1 MWPKRRSLP
10 SRRTAIINLT
20 CHLVYCFIGL
30 IQNKMTVFAYH
41 NGQLCA
47 EGVVLADIA
56 RQFGTP
62 CYVYSRSA
70 IEQQW
75 QALDSALATQK
86 HLICYAVKANSNLA
100 VLNILTRLG
109 SGFDIVSVGELERVL
124 KAGGE
129 ANKIV
134 FSGVGKKASEM
145 QRALEVG
152 IKCFNVESLA
162 ELDRLNQVAGT
173 LGKIASVS
181 LRVNPDV
188 DADTHPYIATGLKES
203 KFGIAFEDA
212 LIGYEKADSMANLK
226 VVGID
231 CHIGSQITSMS
242 PFINAL
248 DRLLEL
254 VREIEAAGITLEHI
268 DVGGGLGIH
277 YRDETPPSVQEYAEE
292 VCAKFANMEHEL
304 ILEPGRSLV
313 GNAGVLLTQV
323 EFLKQTPD
331 RNFAIVD
338 AAMNDLLRPSLYS
351 AWHEILPL
359 TEQKGEA
366 EKQYDIVGPICETGD
381 FLGKERYL
389 NLQEDDLLAVCSAGA
404 YGFTMTSTYNSRP
417 KICEV
422 MVDGDEV
429 FEIRKRELVEEL
441 MTGESLLPD

>member
-1 MWPKRRSLP
+1 
-10 SRRTAIINLT
+10 
-20 CHLVYCFIGL
+20 
-30 IQNKMTVFAYH
+30 MTVFAYH

-62 CYVYSRSA
+62 CYVYSRTA

-75 QALDSALATQK
+75 QALDSALAAQK

-100 VLNILTRLG
+100 VLNILARLG

-129 ANKIV
+129 ADRIV
-134 FSGVGKKASEM
+134 FSGVGKKAREM
-145 QRALEVG
+145 RRALEVG
-152 IKCFNVESLA
+152 IKCFNVVSLA
-162 ELDRLNQVAGT
+162 ELDRLNQVAGS
-173 LGKIASVS
+173 LGKVAPVS

-188 DADTHPYIATGLKES
+188 DAETHPYIATGLKEN

-212 LIGYEKADSMANLK
+212 LMGYEKADSMANLD

-242 PFINAL
+242 PFIDAL

-254 VREIEAAGITLEHI
+254 VQKIEASGIRLEHI
-268 DVGGGLGIH
+268 DIGGGLGIN
-277 YRDETPPSVQEYAEE
+277 YRDETPPSAQEYADEM
-292 VCAKFANMEHEL
+292 CGKFTDTEYEL
-304 ILEPGRSLV
+304 ILEPGRSIV

-323 EFLKQTPD
+323 EYLKQTPD
-331 RNFAIVD
+331 RNFVVVD
-338 AAMNDLLRPSLYS
+338 GAMNDLLRPSLYS
-351 AWHEILPL
+351 AWHDILPL
-359 TEQKGEA
+359 NEQQADTDELV
-366 EKQYDIVGPICETGD
+366 DIVGPICETGD
-381 FLGKERYL
+381 FLGKERHL
-389 NLQEDDLLAVCSAGA
+389 NLQQDDLLAVCSAGA
-404 YGFTMTSTYNSRP
+404 YGFTMASTYNSRP

-429 FEIRKRELVEEL
+429 FEIRKRETVEEL

>member
-1 MWPKRRSLP
+1 
-10 SRRTAIINLT
+10 
-20 CHLVYCFIGL
+20 
-30 IQNKMTVFAYH
+30 MTVFAYH

-47 EGVVLADIA
+47 ESVVLADIA

-62 CYVYSRSA
+62 CYVYSRTA

-75 QALDSALATQK
+75 QALDSALAAQK

-100 VLNILTRLG
+100 VLNILARLG

-129 ANKIV
+129 ADRIV

-145 QRALEVG
+145 RRALEVG

-162 ELDRLNQVAGT
+162 ELDRLNEVAGV
-173 LGKIASVS
+173 LGKVAPVS

-188 DADTHPYIATGLKES
+188 DAETHPYIATGLKEN

-212 LIGYEKADSMANLK
+212 LMGYEKADSMANLD

-242 PFINAL
+242 PFIDAL

-254 VREIEAAGITLEHI
+254 VQKIEVTGITLEHI
-268 DVGGGLGIH
+268 DIGGGLGIN
-277 YRDETPPSVQEYAEE
+277 YRDETPPSAQEYADEM
-292 VCAKFANMEHEL
+292 CAKFTDTKHEL
-304 ILEPGRSLV
+304 ILEPGRSIV

-323 EFLKQTPD
+323 EYLKQTPD
-331 RNFAIVD
+331 RNFVVVD
-338 AAMNDLLRPSLYS
+338 GAMNDLLRPSLYS
-351 AWHEILPL
+351 AWHDILPL
-359 TEQKGEA
+359 NEQQADTDELV
-366 EKQYDIVGPICETGD
+366 DIVGPICETGD
-381 FLGKERYL
+381 FLGKERHL
-389 NLQEDDLLAVCSAGA
+389 NLQQDDLLAVCSAGA
-404 YGFTMTSTYNSRP
+404 YGFTMASTYNSRP

-429 FEIRKRELVEEL
+429 FEIRKRETVEEL

>member
-1 MWPKRRSLP
+1 M
-10 SRRTAIINLT
+10 TA
-20 CHLVYCFIGL
+20 
-30 IQNKMTVFAYH
+30 FAYH

-47 EGVVLADIA
+47 DSVLLTEIA
-56 RQFGTP
+56 NRFGTP

-75 QALDSALATQK
+75 RALDSALAAQK

-100 VLNILTRLG
+100 VLNVLVRLG

-124 KAGGE
+124 KAGGD
-129 ANKIV
+129 AAKIV
-134 FSGVGKKASEM
+134 FSGVGKKAHEM

-162 ELDRLNQVAGT
+162 ELDRLNQLAGD
-173 LGKIASVS
+173 LGKVAPVS

-188 DADTHPYIATGLKES
+188 DAKTHPYIATGLKEN

-212 LIGYEKADSMANLK
+212 LTGYDKASAMVHLD

-231 CHIGSQITSMS
+231 CHIGSQITSLS
-242 PFINAL
+242 PFIDAI
-248 DRLLEL
+248 DRLMVL
-254 VREIEAAGITLEHI
+254 VQKIEATGITLEHI
-268 DVGGGLGIH
+268 DIGGGLGIH
-277 YRDETPPSVQEYAEE
+277 YLDETPPSAEEYAEQVCEKFSDTEYE
-292 VCAKFANMEHEL
+292 V
-304 ILEPGRSLV
+304 ILEPGRSIV

-323 EFLKQTPD
+323 EFLKKSSD

-359 TEQKGEA
+359 NEQQGEA
-366 EKQYDIVGPICETGD
+366 KEQIDIVGPVCETGD
-381 FLGKERYL
+381 FLGKERKL
-389 NLQEDDLLAVCSAGA
+389 ILQQNDLLAVCSAGA
-404 YGFTMTSTYNSRP
+404 YGFTMASTYNSRP

-429 FEIRKRELVEEL
+429 FEIRKREGVEDL
-441 MTGESLLPD
+441 MAGESLLSD

>member
-1 MWPKRRSLP
+1 
-10 SRRTAIINLT
+10 
-20 CHLVYCFIGL
+20 
-30 IQNKMTVFAYH
+30 MTVFAYH

-75 QALDSALATQK
+75 QALDSALAAQK

-100 VLNILTRLG
+100 VLNILARLG

-129 ANKIV
+129 AGKIV

-162 ELDRLNQVAGT
+162 ELDRLNEVAGAI
-173 LGKIASVS
+173 GKIAPVS

-188 DADTHPYIATGLKES
+188 DSETHPYIATGLKEN
-203 KFGIAFEDA
+203 KFGVAFEDA
-212 LIGYEKADSMANLK
+212 LMGYEKANSMANLS

-242 PFINAL
+242 PFIDAL
-248 DRLLEL
+248 DRLLAL
-254 VREIEAAGITLEHI
+254 VQKIETTGIKLEHI
-268 DVGGGLGIH
+268 DIGGGLGIN
-277 YRDETPPSVQEYAEE
+277 YRDETPPSAQEYADEM
-292 VCAKFANMEHEL
+292 CAKFANMEHEL
-304 ILEPGRSLV
+304 ILEPGRSIV
-313 GNAGVLLTQV
+313 GNAGVLLTRV

-331 RNFAIVD
+331 RNFVVVD
-338 AAMNDLLRPSLYS
+338 GAMNDLLRPSLYS
-351 AWHEILPL
+351 AWHDILPL
-359 TEQKGEA
+359 TEQKVEA
-366 EKQYDIVGPICETGD
+366 DEVVDIVGPICETGD
-381 FLGKERYL
+381 FLGKERHV
-389 NLQEDDLLAVCSAGA
+389 NLQQDDLLAVCSAGA
-404 YGFTMTSTYNSRP
+404 YGFTMASTYNSRP
-417 KICEV
+417 KISEV
-422 MVDGDEV
+422 MVDKGEV
-429 FEIRKRELVEEL
+429 FEIRRRETVEEL

>member
-1 MWPKRRSLP
+1 MS
-10 SRRTAIINLT
+10 
-20 CHLVYCFIGL
+20 
-30 IQNKMTVFAYH
+30 VFAYH

-47 EGVVLADIA
+47 EGVVLVDIT

-75 QALDSALATQK
+75 QALDSALAAQK

-100 VLNILTRLG
+100 VLNILARLG

-124 KAGGE
+124 QAGGD
-129 ANKIV
+129 AGKIV

-162 ELDRLNQVAGT
+162 ELDRLNEVAGAI
-173 LGKIASVS
+173 GKIAPVS

-188 DADTHPYIATGLKES
+188 DAETHPYIATGLKEN

-212 LIGYEKADSMANLK
+212 LIGYKKANSMANLN

-231 CHIGSQITSMS
+231 CHIGSQIISMS
-242 PFINAL
+242 PFVDAL
-248 DRLLEL
+248 DRLLGL
-254 VREIEAAGITLEHI
+254 VQKIETTGITLEHI
-268 DVGGGLGIH
+268 DIGGGLGIQ
-277 YRDETPPSVQEYAEE
+277 YQDETPPSAQEYADE
-292 VCAKFANMEHEL
+292 VCAKFSNTEHEL
-304 ILEPGRSLV
+304 ILEPGRSIV

-323 EFLKQTPD
+323 EFLKQTAD
-331 RNFAIVD
+331 RNFVIVD
-338 AAMNDLLRPSLYS
+338 GAMNDLIRPSLYS
-351 AWHEILPL
+351 AWHDILPL
-359 TEQKGEA
+359 KEQQA
-366 EKQYDIVGPICETGD
+366 ETDELVDIVGPICETGD
-381 FLGKERYL
+381 FLGKERHL
-389 NLQEDDLLAVCSAGA
+389 NLQQDDLLAVCSAGA
-404 YGFTMTSTYNSRP
+404 YGFTMASTYNSRP

-429 FEIRKRELVEEL
+429 FEIRKRETVEEL
-441 MTGESLLPD
+441 MAGESLLPD